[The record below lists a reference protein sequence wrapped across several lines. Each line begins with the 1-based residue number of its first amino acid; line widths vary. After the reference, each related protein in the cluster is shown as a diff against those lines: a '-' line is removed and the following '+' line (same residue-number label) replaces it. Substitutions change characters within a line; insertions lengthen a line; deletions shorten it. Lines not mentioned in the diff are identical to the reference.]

1 MLKKWIHIILSLW
14 LINSVTYFHASSP
27 ADFISP
33 EHHGVSTDD
42 DTCVK
47 VNTWADCIIQ
57 SISDDDDPSS
67 GKAHKIKFQ
76 RRYVRNRSVND
87 NVFVSAPNL
96 HLYYQ
101 HLKYAAL
108 AKVNHYSIGVAL
120 LPSYYNFLFRLCP
133 F

>member
-1 MLKKWIHIILSLW
+1 MVKNWIHILLSFW

-27 ADFISP
+27 ADFANS
-33 EHHGVSTDD
+33 EHSASAQ

-57 SISDDDDPSS
+57 SFVDNDDDAAT
-67 GKAHKIKFQ
+67 KFHRIKHQ
-76 RRYVRNRSVND
+76 RRYVRSRSANN
-87 NVFVSAPNL
+87 NVFVPAPNFYF
-96 HLYYQ
+96 YYQ
-101 HLKYAAL
+101 HLKNAIL
-108 AKVNHYSIGVAL
+108 AKVNHYSIGIAL